1 MKQKPKTIQ
10 RRRPQPSQTGQR
22 KKVSNAIEITVN
34 SKKIYE
40 SELTAQNL
48 SRYSGHYVPFF
59 EDKDKYLQFLYF
71 AAKTSGTHSACVAAK
86 TSFTYGAGVK
96 ALQSGTENTEATAKL
111 KTWLDSV
118 NGKRTKN
125 GKEIKNGIADY
136 YRTGNAFFERAEKD
150 GVVNIYHISTKK
162 ARIKKDYSGVLV
174 SANFYEGAY
183 LAGDARYL
191 PFFPNQEKDDDGV
204 LRSVIHVCGD
214 KISNEYYGEPDIV
227 SALIDMEIEYRIG
240 SYNKAEFDNGFKP
253 STLMQFVGDYETEEA
268 TEYLT
273 EMKSKFTGDGNNG
286 KMVLQVVPS
295 KELFANLLT
304 LNANTDGNFSE
315 LSARVE
321 TNILKAH
328 RLPKVLA
335 GIPIAGKL
343 GGDTKEIQTA
353 YNYCLSTVI
362 YPIQSELLTQLSEPF
377 FNFVCGTGFGY
388 EVIDSPP
395 ITLSDS
401 IEGQSVLTINEQR
414 AAIGYE
420 PITGGDILGYALG
433 IDFAKILQPAD
444 VPTDTKIKENQ

>member
-1 MKQKPKTIQ
+1 MF
-10 RRRPQPSQTGQR
+10 
-22 KKVSNAIEITVN
+22 
-34 SKKIYE
+34 
-40 SELTAQNL
+40 
-48 SRYSGHYVPFF
+48 SGSYVPFF

-71 AAKTSGTHSACVAAK
+71 AAKTSGTHAACVAAK
-86 TSFTYGAGVK
+86 TSFTYGAGVRVLRLG
-96 ALQSGTENTEATAKL
+96 AEDAQATEKIKL
-111 KTWLDSV
+111 WFESR

-150 GVVNIYHISTKK
+150 GVVNIHHISTKE
-162 ARIKKDYSGVLV
+162 ARIKKDSSGVLI
-174 SANFYEGAY
+174 SRDFYEGSY
-183 LAGDARYL
+183 LTNDGRHL
-191 PFFPNQEKDDDGV
+191 PFYPNQEKDEDGV
-204 LRSVIHVCGD
+204 LRSVVHVCGD
-214 KISNEYYGEPDIV
+214 KISNEYYGEPDSV
-227 SALIDMEIEYRIG
+227 SALIDMELEYRIG

-268 TEYLT
+268 TEYLAD
-273 EMKSKFTGDGNNG
+273 MKERFTGDGNNG

-315 LSARVE
+315 LSQRVE

-362 YPIQSELLTQLSEPF
+362 FPIQAEFLTELSEPF
-377 FNFVCGTGFGY
+377 FDFVCGGAFDY
-388 EVIDSPP
+388 EIIDNPP
-395 ITLSDS
+395 ISLSS
-401 IEGQSVLTINEQR
+401 QIEPNEVLTVEEKR
-414 AAIGYE
+414 S
-420 PITGGDILGYALG
+420 ILGYE
-433 IDFAKILQPAD
+433 
-444 VPTDTKIKENQ
+444 TIKATEL

>member
-1 MKQKPKTIQ
+1 MF
-10 RRRPQPSQTGQR
+10 
-22 KKVSNAIEITVN
+22 
-34 SKKIYE
+34 
-40 SELTAQNL
+40 
-48 SRYSGHYVPFF
+48 SGSYVPFF

-71 AAKTSGTHSACVAAK
+71 AAKTSGTHAACVAAK
-86 TSFTYGAGVK
+86 TSFTYGAGVRVLRLG
-96 ALQSGTENTEATAKL
+96 AEDAQATEKIKL
-111 KTWLDSV
+111 WFESR

-162 ARIKKDYSGVLV
+162 ARIKKDYSGVLI
-174 SANFYEGAY
+174 SPDFYEGSY
-183 LAGDARYL
+183 LTSNARHL
-191 PFFPNQEKDDDGV
+191 PFYPNQEKDEDGV

-214 KISNEYYGEPDIV
+214 KISNEYYGEPDSV

-268 TEYLT
+268 TEYLAD
-273 EMKSKFTGDGNNG
+273 MKERFTGDGNNG

-304 LNANTDGNFSE
+304 LNANTDGNFAE
-315 LSARVE
+315 LSQRVE

-362 YPIQSELLTQLSEPF
+362 FPIQAEFLAELSEPF
-377 FNFVCGTGFGY
+377 FDFVCGGAFDY
-388 EVIDSPP
+388 EVIDNPP
-395 ITLSDS
+395 ITLSS
-401 IEGQSVLTINEQR
+401 QIEPNEVLTIEEKR
-414 AAIGYE
+414 A
-420 PITGGDILGYALG
+420 ILGYETINTNTL
-433 IDFAKILQPAD
+433 
-444 VPTDTKIKENQ
+444 

>member
-1 MKQKPKTIQ
+1 MF
-10 RRRPQPSQTGQR
+10 
-22 KKVSNAIEITVN
+22 
-34 SKKIYE
+34 
-40 SELTAQNL
+40 
-48 SRYSGHYVPFF
+48 SGSYVPFF

-71 AAKTSGTHSACVAAK
+71 AAKTSGTHAACISAK
-86 TSFTYGAGVK
+86 TSFTYGAGVRV
-96 ALQSGTENTEATAKL
+96 LRLGTEDVQATEKL
-111 KTWLDSV
+111 KLWLESR

-162 ARIKKDYSGVLV
+162 ARIKKDYSGVLI
-174 SANFYEGAY
+174 SPDFYEGSY
-183 LAGDARYL
+183 LISNGRHL
-191 PFFPNQEKDDDGV
+191 PFYPNQGKDEDGV
-204 LRSVIHVCGD
+204 LRSVVHVCGD
-214 KISNEYYGEPDIV
+214 KISNEYYGEPDSV
-227 SALIDMEIEYRIG
+227 SALIDMELEYRIG

-268 TEYLT
+268 TEYL
-273 EMKSKFTGDGNNG
+273 EDMKERFTGDGDNG

-315 LSARVE
+315 LSQRVE

-335 GIPIAGKL
+335 GIPISGKL

-362 YPIQSELLTQLSEPF
+362 FPIQAEFLTELSEPF
-377 FNFVCGTGFGY
+377 FDFVCGGAFGY
-388 EVIDSPP
+388 EVIDNPP
-395 ITLSDS
+395 ITLSS
-401 IEGQSVLTINEQR
+401 QIEPNEVLTIEEKR
-414 AAIGYE
+414 A
-420 PITGGDILGYALG
+420 ILGYETINTNTL
-433 IDFAKILQPAD
+433 
-444 VPTDTKIKENQ
+444 